1 MLKAVIGSIRTDECA
16 GIVECTGRAC
26 TCLVVEERVI
36 CNFEEPR
43 AEMPAVLIAFRREIS
58 LHEGILCQV
67 VRFVFVATAEGEQK
81 TAKRVLLT
89 LHMGYKL
96 IACHNL

>member
-1 MLKAVIGSIRTDECA
+1 MLKAVIGSIRTDECV

-43 AEMPAVLIAFRREIS
+43 AEMPAVLVELGFITNPSDARLMVDEPELFAQGVYNGTVEY
-58 LHEGILCQV
+58 L
-67 VRFVFVATAEGEQK
+67 
-81 TAKRVLLT
+81 
-89 LHMGYKL
+89 
-96 IACHNL
+96 NLN